1 MGEAESAGALP
12 LDVRSADCVFHSS
25 GLLLLPGGPKEAT
38 KLQLTSLT
46 LLYAYYFTAVKGAW
60 LITGKTTKSVRN
72 RNFSLN
78 EEAGYKSAI
87 AGTIFRDFAWHL
99 KWSREE
105 KKLLS
110 LSHYKPLPI
119 HIFIGLTVQKSKKKY
134 P

>member
-1 MGEAESAGALP
+1 MLKDHV
-12 LDVRSADCVFHSS
+12 L
-25 GLLLLPGGPKEAT
+25 
-38 KLQLTSLT
+38 
-46 LLYAYYFTAVKGAW
+46 
-60 LITGKTTKSVRN
+60 N
-72 RNFSLN
+72 RN

-87 AGTIFRDFAWHL
+87 AGSNFRDFAWHL

-110 LSHYKPLPI
+110 LYKPLPI

>member
-1 MGEAESAGALP
+1 MYQELNNNNHNNYRTE
-12 LDVRSADCVFHSS
+12 RSKQFNYSHHVV
-25 GLLLLPGGPKEAT
+25 AT
-38 KLQLTSLT
+38 QL
-46 LLYAYYFTAVKGAW
+46 
-60 LITGKTTKSVRN
+60 
-72 RNFSLN
+72 LN

-87 AGTIFRDFAWHL
+87 AGSIFRDFAWHL
-99 KWSREE
+99 KWSRVE

>member
-1 MGEAESAGALP
+1 MG
-12 LDVRSADCVFHSS
+12 F
-25 GLLLLPGGPKEAT
+25 PK
-38 KLQLTSLT
+38 KN
-46 LLYAYYFTAVKGAW
+46 AW
-60 LITGKTTKSVRN
+60 ETI
-72 RNFSLN
+72 NFICLALN

-87 AGTIFRDFAWHL
+87 AGSIFRDFAWHL

>member
-1 MGEAESAGALP
+1 MFTSCHL
-12 LDVRSADCVFHSS
+12 VN
-25 GLLLLPGGPKEAT
+25 
-38 KLQLTSLT
+38 SLT
-46 LLYAYYFTAVKGAW
+46 GGEGGGGAYIYICFQ
-60 LITGKTTKSVRN
+60 
-72 RNFSLN
+72 LN
-78 EEAGYKSAI
+78 EEAGYKSAF
-87 AGTIFRDFAWHL
+87 AGSNFRDFAWHL

>member
-1 MGEAESAGALP
+1 MWSFCSTAPPEVHIIRTGSFRLT
-12 LDVRSADCVFHSS
+12 RQTSQCSS
-25 GLLLLPGGPKEAT
+25 QFLAKYELLKVVVAIVSP
-38 KLQLTSLT
+38 
-46 LLYAYYFTAVKGAW
+46 
-60 LITGKTTKSVRN
+60 LITY
-72 RNFSLN
+72 FQLN

-87 AGTIFRDFAWHL
+87 AGSIFPDFAWHL

>member
-1 MGEAESAGALP
+1 MI
-12 LDVRSADCVFHSS
+12 
-25 GLLLLPGGPKEAT
+25 
-38 KLQLTSLT
+38 SLAHE
-46 LLYAYYFTAVKGAW
+46 LFMSEHYP
-60 LITGKTTKSVRN
+60 TT
-72 RNFSLN
+72 LN

-87 AGTIFRDFAWHL
+87 AGSIFRDFAWHL
-99 KWSREE
+99 KWSRVE

>member
-1 MGEAESAGALP
+1 MGEVCNKYIYIALI
-12 LDVRSADCVFHSS
+12 S
-25 GLLLLPGGPKEAT
+25 GQVKTIPNHAYAVLLIN
-38 KLQLTSLT
+38 
-46 LLYAYYFTAVKGAW
+46 AV
-60 LITGKTTKSVRN
+60 VN
-72 RNFSLN
+72 RLN

-87 AGTIFRDFAWHL
+87 AGSIIRDFAWHL
-99 KWSREE
+99 KWSRVE

>member
-1 MGEAESAGALP
+1 MYSRARSIRGRGVFLSAS
-12 LDVRSADCVFHSS
+12 R
-25 GLLLLPGGPKEAT
+25 LL
-38 KLQLTSLT
+38 
-46 LLYAYYFTAVKGAW
+46 
-60 LITGKTTKSVRN
+60 
-72 RNFSLN
+72 NFSANIITLN

-87 AGTIFRDFAWHL
+87 AGSNFRDFAWHL